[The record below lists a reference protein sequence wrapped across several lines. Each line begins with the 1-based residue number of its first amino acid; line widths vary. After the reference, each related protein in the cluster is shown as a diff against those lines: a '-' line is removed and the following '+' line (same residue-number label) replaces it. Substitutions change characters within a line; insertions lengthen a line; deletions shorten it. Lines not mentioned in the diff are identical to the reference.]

1 MQTWGFNLGPD
12 HHCLKSKNEIPTV
25 KDDHEF
31 LQENKTRIFEMINE
45 RKEIDEILNELK
57 HSKDDI
63 KNEISIK
70 ALMSFLG
77 SDYDISGSNPNYTIV
92 KINKEIEY
100 FDPYIQRLMKMVNE
114 NRGFYS
120 FFEVYDM
127 SKKGY
132 HIKPNMKNTLN
143 LLFSQGYYLDE
154 NSYLS
159 RFKKMEPSD
168 GFSDYQK
175 DCDLFLEKKKSQ
187 IFQMIELKV
196 NVFDIIKELTFSK
209 DGNCIRLSL
218 RDLLNFLGDEYDLD
232 DSIAKLP
239 NYIVTVK
246 KVVM

>member
-1 MQTWGFNLGPD
+1 MLNFSSNPD
-12 HHCLKSKNEIPTV
+12 HSCFKSKKETLTV
-25 KDDHEF
+25 KDDHKF
-31 LQENKTRIFEMINE
+31 LQESKTRIFEMINE

-57 HSKDDI
+57 HYKDDV

-70 ALMSFLG
+70 ALMRFLG

-92 KINKEIEY
+92 KIKKEIEY

-132 HIKPNMKNTLN
+132 YIKPNIKNTLN
-143 LLFSQGYYLDE
+143 LLFSEGYYLAE

-159 RFKKMEPSD
+159 RFKKIESSN

-175 DCDLFLEKKKSQ
+175 DCDLFLEKKKFQ
-187 IFQMIELKV
+187 IFQMIESKM
-196 NVFDIIKELTFSK
+196 NIFDIIKELTFAK
-209 DGNCIRLSL
+209 DGNFIRLSL

-232 DSIAKLP
+232 DSIAKPP

-246 KVVM
+246 KVVVM